1 MNEKISN
8 GENSVHKSKKLI
20 WFLVFFIIW
29 LLFILNLW
37 LFQSGYQEFLSA
49 IAIIISGCST
59 LLFWLFRNK
68 IKELINKWDISPK
81 AKFIIIGSLCAV
93 YIETIFW
100 IVEKIAGYE
109 GLAAHPNLLI
119 DLLITMPWYVA
130 MITLLW
136 KVETKRKYSYLE
148 ILILGGIYDFF
159 ADGIIGSIF
168 SGAFSPII
176 LLLLIIIY
184 PIFFVVYSFIV
195 LIPSFLIENEI
206 ESLRSETEMGRIR
219 NKWILGLYPLLGL
232 LILPVVFLIAL
243 ILIEELLILGVIV
256 LILCVLIALCILKRK
271 TKKSKIL

>member
-1 MNEKISN
+1 MSKSEIS
-8 GENSVHKSKKLI
+8 SHKSKKLI
-20 WFLVFFIIW
+20 CFLVFFVIW
-29 LLFILNLW
+29 LLLILNLW
-37 LFQSGYQEFLSA
+37 LFQSGYQEFLTA

-59 LLFWLFRNK
+59 ILFWLFRNK

-81 AKFIIIGSLCAV
+81 AKFILIGSLCAI
-93 YIETIFW
+93 YIETVFW
-100 IVEKIAGYE
+100 VVEKIAGYE

-168 SGAFSPII
+168 SGAFSPLILI
-176 LLLLIIIY
+176 LLVIIY

-195 LIPSFLIENEI
+195 LTPSFLIKNEI
-206 ESLRSETEMGRIR
+206 DLLRSEAELGRIK
-219 NKWILGLYPLLGL
+219 NKWILGLYPILGL
-232 LILPVVFLIAL
+232 LILPVVFFIAL
-243 ILIEELLILGVIV
+243 LLIVNLILGLIV
-256 LILCVLIALCILKRK
+256 LTLCILIALCIFK
-271 TKKSKIL
+271 KKSKKKSNVRHL

>member
-1 MNEKISN
+1 MDEKILN
-8 GENSVHKSKKLI
+8 GENSNHKSKKLI
-20 WFLVFFIIW
+20 FFSVFFIIW

-37 LFQSGYQEFLSA
+37 LFQSGYQEFLTA
-49 IAIIISGCST
+49 IAIIISGFST
-59 LLFWLFRNK
+59 LLFWLFRNR

-81 AKFIIIGSLCAV
+81 AKFILIGSLCAI
-93 YIETIFW
+93 YIETVFW
-100 IVEKIAGYE
+100 VVEKIAGFE

-159 ADGIIGSIF
+159 TDGIIGSIF
-168 SGAFSPII
+168 SGAFSPLI
-176 LLLLIIIY
+176 LVLLVILY
-184 PIFFVVYSFIV
+184 PIFFVTYSLIV
-195 LIPSFLIENEI
+195 LTPSFLIENEI
-206 ESLRSETEMGRIR
+206 DLLRSETELDRIQ

-232 LILPVVFLIAL
+232 LILIVVFFIAIILIAN
-243 ILIEELLILGVIV
+243 LILGLIV
-256 LILCVLIALCILKRK
+256 LILCVLIALCIFKKK

>member
-1 MNEKISN
+1 MLN
-8 GENSVHKSKKLI
+8 GEKSEHKSKKLI
-20 WFLVFFIIW
+20 CFSVFFIIW

-37 LFQSGYQEFLSA
+37 LFQSGFQEFLTA

-68 IKELINKWDISPK
+68 IKELVNKWNVSPK
-81 AKFIIIGSLCAV
+81 AKFILIGSLCAM
-93 YIETIFW
+93 YIETVFW
-100 IVEKIAGYE
+100 IVEQIAGFE

-168 SGAFSPII
+168 SGAFSPLILI
-176 LLLLIIIY
+176 LLVILY
-184 PIFFVVYSFIV
+184 PIFFVAYSLIV
-195 LIPSFLIENEI
+195 LTPSFLIEDEI
-206 ESLRSETEMGRIR
+206 ELMRSKSKLGRIQ
-219 NKWILGLYPLLGL
+219 NKWIIGLYPILGL
-232 LILPVVFLIAL
+232 SILIVVFFIAIILIAN
-243 ILIEELLILGVIV
+243 LILGLIV
-256 LILCVLIALCILKRK
+256 LLLCVLIALCILRKRI
-271 TKKSKIL
+271 KK